1 MDQMQETRRKYPMV
15 GGLADMLESSY
26 SPQRTQQM
34 QGLMR
39 FLGVPD
45 YAQTLD
51 RVSYGEPLT
60 TGQGMTT
67 KLRPEAESSLM
78 AMLGLVPMGK
88 PVEAGAMAL
97 GRAGERAAERMV
109 PQVMERGGLP
119 AQLLTDLA
127 QGSRSQIFIG
137 PEAKT
142 WDQKAAMQAS
152 RMEKQGAA
160 PEAIWEA
167 TGTARGPD
175 NLWRQEISDKDAV
188 FKIPSEIAAERDAIR
203 SRAKELSEKVKPNRT
218 GQKDMFPAELTAARR
233 PIKQEVA
240 DLERSVSRNYGYGSD
255 PKFMGN
261 FAPIAYNHPELFKAY
276 PQLVKDVIRQGST
289 REPGYL
295 GSYDKGQLDVYLPA
309 FYQPGGARSTATH
322 EFQHAVQDIEK
333 FAPGGNPTQ
342 MYQLGQRAM
351 ERVVAIKDE
360 LSGLVGIMDND
371 LLPEA
376 RRAAAKARYNE
387 LLEEREAIRP
397 VAQGQHEP
405 YNAYRALQGEAESRL
420 TQRRLDLTEEE
431 RRKNFP
437 FKYTGDTGYGLDTP
451 LNQLINLRP
460 IETTG
465 GLMGNIG
472 R

>member
-1 MDQMQETRRKYPMV
+1 MDRMQATPRNAFV
-15 GGLADMLESSY
+15 GGLADFLAAGT
-26 SPQRTQQM
+26 SPRRTQQM
-34 QGLMR
+34 RGLME
-39 FLGVPD
+39 FLQVPD
-45 YAQTLD
+45 IAQTLD

-60 TGQGMTT
+60 TGAGMTT
-67 KLRPEAESSLM
+67 KLRPEAENALM
-78 AMLGLVPMGK
+78 AAMGMI
-88 PVEAGAMAL
+88 PAGRPAEAGAMAL
-97 GRAGERAAERMV
+97 GRAGERMAERVV

-203 SRAKELSEKVKPNRT
+203 ARAKELSEKVKPNRT

-289 REPGYL
+289 QGPGDL
-295 GSYDKGQLDVYLPA
+295 GAYSAGQLDVYLPA
-309 FYQPGGARSTATH
+309 FYRPGGARSTATH

-351 ERVVAIKDE
+351 DRVVAIKDE

-387 LLEEREAIRP
+387 LLEERETIRP

>member
-1 MDQMQETRRKYPMV
+1 
-15 GGLADMLESSY
+15 
-26 SPQRTQQM
+26 
-34 QGLMR
+34 
-39 FLGVPD
+39 
-45 YAQTLD
+45 
-51 RVSYGEPLT
+51 
-60 TGQGMTT
+60 
-67 KLRPEAESSLM
+67 
-78 AMLGLVPMGK
+78 
-88 PVEAGAMAL
+88 
-97 GRAGERAAERMV
+97 
-109 PQVMERGGLP
+109 
-119 AQLLTDLA
+119 
-127 QGSRSQIFIG
+127 
-137 PEAKT
+137 
-142 WDQKAAMQAS
+142 
-152 RMEKQGAA
+152 MEKQGAK
-160 PEAIWEA
+160 PEEIWAA

-175 NLWRQEISDKDAV
+175 NLWRQEISDKGAV
-188 FKIPSEIAAERDAIR
+188 FKIPSEIEAERDAIR
-203 SRAKELSEKVKPNRT
+203 ARAKELSEKVKPNRT

-289 REPGYL
+289 QGPGDL
-295 GSYDKGQLDVYLPA
+295 GAYSAGQLDVYLPA
-309 FYQPGGARSTATH
+309 FYRPGGARSTATH

-333 FAPGGNPTQ
+333 FAPGGNPEQ
-342 MYQLGQRAM
+342 MYRLGQRAM
-351 ERVVAIKDE
+351 NRVVEIKDE
-360 LSGLVGIMDND
+360 LSGLAGIMDND

-387 LLEEREAIRP
+387 LLAEREVIRP
-397 VAQGQHEP
+397 VAQGQSDP
-405 YNAYRALQGEAESRL
+405 YNAYRALQGETEARL

-437 FKYTGDTGYGLDTP
+437 FRYTGDTGYGLDTP